1 MNNGL
6 EFEHII
12 KKICSKRNISNIN
25 QIKFPLIIPSVDIQ
39 TGETYIFTSKN
50 KSRLSA
56 YKDTIIYMNN
66 IPIEKAVRSS
76 CSFPGI
82 YSPCK
87 YNNIQFVDGGIRENI
102 PWRELKNLGADYTIS
117 ITFEKSP
124 KSKHE
129 YNLFENISESINL
142 LSHELSIYE
151 EYGSDYIVKIDT
163 KNTSLLDHKQ
173 IDFLYNTGY
182 STMKK
187 IIKENAHKL

>member
-1 MNNGL
+1 MR
-6 EFEHII
+6 FEHII

-39 TGETYIFTSKN
+39 TGETYIFTSQN
-50 KSRLSA
+50 KLRLAA
-56 YKDTIIYMNN
+56 YKDTII
-66 IPIEKAVRSS
+66 
-76 CSFPGI
+76 
-82 YSPCK
+82 CK

-187 IIKENAHKL
+187 FIKENANKL